1 MSNLKTDII
10 ISRNS
15 IKAVEERIKDD
26 LRVFQTAEWLSV
38 TGEAFVA
45 SVCYDENDRIKGYL
59 PLVETT
65 KFGIKGYHIP
75 PYTPYFGPVVL
86 ETDLFKKTKVIE
98 KLLKPFFKSKHID
111 FIISPNDKDIV
122 NFSSIGFSVQASQT
136 HIIDSKTDYG
146 INSIHGS
153 KRRYLKK
160 LKDLHNTGKLFIKSG
175 REAISSLIALN
186 DATEKRAGFK
196 GNSHVLKLLLEKFGT
211 EETVSVVF
219 TENGE
224 PLSGAFYPHDSYY
237 AYHLINASARHNDNL
252 LDKANL
258 LSAFNAVE
266 KTINS
271 GKSFDFEGSNIPG
284 VAGFYRMMGG
294 MPAINLRLQKS
305 NSYFYSLMRA

>member
-122 NFSSIGFSVQASQT
+122 NFS
-136 HIIDSKTDYG
+136 
-146 INSIHGS
+146 
-153 KRRYLKK
+153 
-160 LKDLHNTGKLFIKSG
+160 
-175 REAISSLIALN
+175 
-186 DATEKRAGFK
+186 
-196 GNSHVLKLLLEKFGT
+196 
-211 EETVSVVF
+211 
-219 TENGE
+219 
-224 PLSGAFYPHDSYY
+224 
-237 AYHLINASARHNDNL
+237 
-252 LDKANL
+252 
-258 LSAFNAVE
+258 
-266 KTINS
+266 
-271 GKSFDFEGSNIPG
+271 
-284 VAGFYRMMGG
+284 
-294 MPAINLRLQKS
+294 
-305 NSYFYSLMRA
+305 